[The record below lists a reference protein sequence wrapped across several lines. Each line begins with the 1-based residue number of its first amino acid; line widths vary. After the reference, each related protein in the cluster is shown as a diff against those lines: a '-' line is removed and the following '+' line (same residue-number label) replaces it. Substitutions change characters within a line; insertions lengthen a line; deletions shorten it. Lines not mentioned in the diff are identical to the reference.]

1 MSNKILVFAISVPN
15 KKTSSPAGALFF
27 FFFNLPSRKCNS
39 RKETFDMIFITA
51 SDVVWILLKQT
62 ENGVLL
68 AASFN
73 DLPMNMNSKAYDK
86 IYFTVGVINS
96 TD

>member
-1 MSNKILVFAISVPN
+1 
-15 KKTSSPAGALFF
+15 
-27 FFFNLPSRKCNS
+27 
-39 RKETFDMIFITA
+39 MIFITA

-86 IYFTVGVINS
+86 IYFTVGMINS